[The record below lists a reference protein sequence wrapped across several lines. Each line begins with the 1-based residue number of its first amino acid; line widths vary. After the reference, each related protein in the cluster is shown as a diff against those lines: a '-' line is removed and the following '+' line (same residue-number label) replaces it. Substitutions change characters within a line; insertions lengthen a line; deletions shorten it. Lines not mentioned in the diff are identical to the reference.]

1 MKKVL
6 KFVGCTALVLLAI
19 PVVMLV
25 VGIAANLLGSE
36 NFSSVGAIVMVGLM
50 TIFVVMVVRMARRKG
65 NTHGQV
71 PDYYDAREDER
82 RVKAH
87 WEEGYYPSTNGS
99 GTRWDGLPE

>member
-6 KFVGCTALVLLAI
+6 KFVGCTALILLAF
-19 PVVMLV
+19 PVVILV
-25 VGIAANLLGSE
+25 VGIASNLLGSE
-36 NFSSVGAIVMVGLM
+36 DFSKVGAFVIVALM
-50 TIFVVMVVRMARRKG
+50 AIFVLMVVRLARSKG

-71 PDYYDAREDER
+71 SGYCDAREDER

-87 WEEGYYPSTNGS
+87 WEEGYYPSTDGS